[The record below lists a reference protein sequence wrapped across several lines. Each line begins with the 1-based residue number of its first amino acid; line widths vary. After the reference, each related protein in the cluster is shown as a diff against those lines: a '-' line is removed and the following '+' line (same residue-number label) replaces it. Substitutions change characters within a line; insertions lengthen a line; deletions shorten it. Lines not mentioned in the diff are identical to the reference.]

1 MINNQLNMKIYSLFS
16 FFLIILFLFFS
27 GSIYGKSIPNLQGIW
42 KGDNIQASSKKGFI
56 RSKNTVEITEQ
67 KDRVFK
73 GFVIHKGGKE
83 EFVGVIKSNLEDFF
97 WVDSNN
103 DDGKVIGTILNKNKI
118 ETCYLDSGRDAIA
131 GCSILQRK

>member
-1 MINNQLNMKIYSLFS
+1 MKTYSLLS
-16 FFLIILFLFFS
+16 FILIILFLFFPR
-27 GSIYGKSIPNLQGIW
+27 SIYGKNIPNLKGTW
-42 KGDNIQASSKKGFI
+42 KGDNIQASSKKGFL